1 VAPARVGLLIGMF
14 WFAAAG
20 AQAQQSASA
29 APAPAAATPADSS
42 GQVPTIRV
50 TSRIVMLDVV
60 VTDGQGHSVKGLKP
74 SDFAL
79 SEDGA
84 PQKLDSF
91 SEVDAAP
98 AAPQDRSAAE
108 PTLPPDTFAVT
119 PPVTGNGAMTVIV
132 LANIAWEHVSF
143 THDQLKEFLATS
155 ALQMPIAIFRIDC
168 IGLHLVQG
176 FSADRKM
183 LLEAANSK
191 RIMPSWPP
199 PDCQRYVSAIGSP
212 AQRLAGFLAG
222 VPGRINLVWFG
233 ESQPPDL
240 TYDGLFPDVSG
251 GLPPDLGA
259 VMQSAGDGPNVHRLS
274 RIALYPIVASGL
286 GAPSACLSQSC
297 VEIYAKKISGGMASC
312 QELMEMATSA
322 GGKAFCNT
330 NGFKEALAEVVDTG
344 SHYYTLSY
352 RPTNGN
358 WNGAYRNIKVTVP
371 SLQQESAAD
380 QFVDWFTKV
389 PASLYPK
396 VVYRDGYYARDA
408 PGQPQHAADSTQHT
422 ADSEPPPSDAAT
434 PQRRLIS
441 ISPRGVPTGG
451 DRNAARLEAAMSFGK
466 PTPVGVHFTVV
477 VTPAPQVE
485 KTKASEPLP
494 PENFLT
500 GPFAGSAYRNYKIHY
515 WVDPQDMHFAR
526 TASGTYRD
534 DFQFVAVIY
543 RDDGVAANSIAS
555 PSHIEVTEDDRELLM
570 SSGVTFDQTI
580 AIPVE
585 GSFFLRA
592 GVLEAESNQMGALEV
607 SAEWVTPATAQT
619 AAAAQTP

>member
-1 VAPARVGLLIGMF
+1 MF

-20 AQAQQSASA
+20 VQAQQATGPAS
-29 APAPAAATPADSS
+29 APAAATHADSS
-42 GQVPTIRV
+42 GQIPTIRV

-60 VTDGQGHSVKGLKP
+60 VTDGQGHSVKELKA
-74 SDFAL
+74 SDFTL
-79 SEDGA
+79 TEDGV

-98 AAPQDRSAAE
+98 AAPQVSNAAE
-108 PTLPPDTFAVT
+108 PTLPPGTFAVT

-132 LANIAWEHVSF
+132 LANSWEHGSF
-143 THDQLKEFLATS
+143 VRDQLKEFVATS
-155 ALQMPIAIFRIDC
+155 GLQTPIAIFRLDC

-176 FSADRKM
+176 FTADRKV
-183 LLEAANSK
+183 LVEAANSK

-199 PDCQRYVSAIGSP
+199 PDCQARRVQAIGGP
-212 AQRLAGFLAG
+212 AQRLASFLAS
-222 VPGRINLVWFG
+222 VSERINLVWFG
-233 ESQPPDL
+233 ESSPPDL

-274 RIALYPIVASGL
+274 RIALYPVVAGGL
-286 GAPSACLSQSC
+286 VAPGPCLDQGC
-297 VEIYAKKISGGMASC
+297 VEIYAKKISGSAVNC
-312 QELMEMATSA
+312 QAIMEMATSA
-322 GGKAFCNT
+322 GGKAFCDS
-330 NGFKEALAEVVDTG
+330 NGFKDALAEVVDTG

-358 WNGAYRNIKVTVP
+358 WNGAHRQIRVAVA
-371 SLQQESAAD
+371 SLEQESAGD
-380 QFVDWFTKV
+380 RVVDWFTQV
-389 PASLYPK
+389 PASPYPK
-396 VVYRDGYYARDA
+396 VVYRDGYFARDA
-408 PGQPQHAADSTQHT
+408 PQRPQQAV
-422 ADSEPPPSDAAT
+422 DSEPPPSDAAT
-434 PQRRLIS
+434 SHRTLIS

-500 GPFAGSAYRNYKIHY
+500 APFAASAYRNFKIHY
-515 WVDPQDMHFAR
+515 WVDPQDLHFVR
-526 TASGTYRD
+526 TPSGSYLA
-534 DFQFVAVIY
+534 DFQFVAMIY

-555 PSHIEVTEDDRELLM
+555 TARIEVSEDERDLLM
-570 SSGVTFDQTI
+570 NSGITHDQVI

-585 GSFFLRA
+585 GNFFLRT
-592 GVLEAESNQMGALEV
+592 GVQEIESDQVGALEV
-607 SAEWVTPATAQT
+607 PAEWMTPATAQA